1 MGRKKIE
8 WDIHIENYNNSGMS
22 VPKFCE
28 LEKLNIHTFRS
39 KIYAAKSVDPVTKRN
54 DKATYLE
61 FDVRTELSLSL
72 ENDGTIS
79 IRGLNPIQIPIVL
92 QACSDAVSR

>member
-1 MGRKKIE
+1 MGRKMIE
-8 WDIHIENYNNSGMS
+8 WDIHIENYNDSGMS
-22 VPKFCE
+22 IPKFCK

-39 KIYAAKSVDPVTKRN
+39 KLYT
-54 DKATYLE
+54 DKADAVAKPVEKPKYLE

-72 ENDGTIS
+72 ESDGSIS
-79 IRGLNPIQIPIVL
+79 IRGLNPIQIPVVL